1 MGMADKMLFGKSCGI
16 LNTLLMSPN
25 PFEMLQL
32 LKRLARFWKEQG
44 HPRLMS
50 FVATAGF
57 VWLGVCLI
65 LLLGLAQLAE
75 EVLEQEAF
83 AFDEAILLWIH
94 QFSHPWLDQIMLM
107 ITRLGNPS
115 VVIPLTFIGLG
126 WLLRQRKWRIA
137 AIFALNCVGGAVL
150 STGLKVFFGKPR
162 PQLWPQLITETTYS
176 FPSGHALGSMV
187 LYGFSSYLLAQQ
199 FPMQRRWIYGVATL
213 LIGGIGFSRLYLGVH
228 WPTDVIAGYSVGFL
242 WISVCIGLLR
252 LEARF
257 MAVASRRN

>member
-1 MGMADKMLFGKSCGI
+1 M
-16 LNTLLMSPN
+16 NTLSRLPN
-25 PFEMLQL
+25 RPKMHQL
-32 LKRLARFWKEQG
+32 LKRLAQLWKDQG

-57 VWLGVCLI
+57 AWLGVCLL
-65 LLLGLAQLAE
+65 LLLGLTQLAE

-83 AFDEAILLWIH
+83 ALDEVILLWIH
-94 QFSHPWLDQIMLM
+94 QFSTPWLDQAMLVV
-107 ITRLGNPS
+107 TQLGNPG
-115 VVIPLTFIGLG
+115 VVVPLTFIGLS
-126 WLLRQRKWRIA
+126 WLLWQRRWRIA
-137 AIFALNCVGGAVL
+137 AIFALNCIGGAVL

-176 FPSGHALGSMV
+176 FPSGHALGAMV

-199 FPMQRRWIYGVATL
+199 FPRQRKRIFGLATL

-252 LEARF
+252 LETRF
-257 MAVASRRN
+257 LAISSRSEGE